1 MRGLR
6 IPLLPAPG
14 QLTQRDRL
22 TLLIPVCEAANGFA
36 GHRPYSDAAHGP
48 PTSLPAEYLRLP
60 RLTGTL

>member
-48 PTSLPAEYLRLP
+48 PTSRP
-60 RLTGTL
+60 